1 MPPAPAPQVTDGPY
15 TSFDPFHWD
24 PFPMPTFLVTPSAAT
39 PTSSNWVDPLTQG
52 VPAPPKLPVWA
63 IVLMAVSLGIGFLIL
78 CYYAHKSSKPWSAKL
93 PSESDPNRKKLSFS
107 QTVEKMMVIEMETKP
122 IAAPPPAYTGNKPA
136 TQSYTRSDNQP
147 SPKDQALRKSSIP
160 RVIGKLSDPP
170 AYLTS
175 MEKKWHGFDDESALR
190 ESITHANTRHNKHK
204 DSDVPKPYIAPS
216 RKRSAQAASDAEQGL
231 PPIVR
236 PQGARW

>member
-52 VPAPPKLPVWA
+52 VPAAPKLPIWA
-63 IVLMAVSLGIGFLIL
+63 IVLMAVSLAVGFLLL
-78 CYYAHKSSKPWSAKL
+78 CYYAQKSSKAWSVDL
-93 PSESDPNRKKLSFS
+93 PSRSDPNRKKISFS

-122 IAAPPPAYTGNKPA
+122 KPKSIRAPPPAYTGNKSVRFSPYVKKSSA
-136 TQSYTRSDNQP
+136 RQP
-147 SPKDQALRKSSIP
+147 SSKDEVPRKSSIP
-160 RVIGKLSDPP
+160 RVTGKLSDPP
-170 AYLTS
+170 AYPTS
-175 MEKKWHGFDDESALR
+175 MEKKSHSVDDDAARR
-190 ESITHANTRHNKHK
+190 ESITHANTHHNKHK

-216 RKRSAQAASDAEQGL
+216 RKKSAQGQ
-231 PPIVR
+231 
-236 PQGARW
+236 